1 MFRVVLATTQDEVEQ
16 MADRSVELD
25 NVIYNAASQAFEAL
39 VTVTSPTGT
48 RSYACA
54 IDAPITM
61 SFADAA
67 SGLATQA
74 LRRDHAGRGLRAR
87 RISADRKRPAFDPF
101 AMLRRLAA

>member
-1 MFRVVLATTQDEVEQ
+1 MTMKPT
-16 MADRSVELD
+16 VELSD
-25 NVIYNAASQAFEAL
+25 VIYNAASQAFEAR
-39 VTVTSPTGT
+39 VTVHSGANM

-67 SGLATQA
+67 SGLAKQA
-74 LRRDHAGRGLRAR
+74 LRRDRNRRGLGARIVAPAIAAR
-87 RISADRKRPAFDPF
+87 RLARRTFDPF